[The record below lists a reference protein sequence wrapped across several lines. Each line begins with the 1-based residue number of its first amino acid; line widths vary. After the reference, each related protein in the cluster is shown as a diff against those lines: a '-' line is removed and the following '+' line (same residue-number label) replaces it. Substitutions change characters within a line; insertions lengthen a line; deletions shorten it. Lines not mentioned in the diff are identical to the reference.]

1 MKTISTIFLII
12 CFTSFSQENPSYNIK
27 DDLLNIQTRQS
38 NMAKTSMISLNSWA
52 IGNIAYGTIANF
64 NSNGEAKYF
73 HQMNAIWNIV
83 NLGIGI
89 PGIIGAYKKHD
100 PKSLKEIYDY
110 QNKIEKV
117 YLINTGL
124 DLAYIA
130 SGLAL
135 RNFGEKKTGLT
146 RLRLK
151 GYGNSIMMQGGYLL
165 IHDIAVL
172 LMYKSNVKLIDAKWK
187 NVKITSYGLNLKIEL

>member
-1 MKTISTIFLII
+1 MKLTLNILLVACLITKLSKAQDI
-12 CFTSFSQENPSYNIK
+12 GNE
-27 DDLLNIQTRQS
+27 LANIQTRHS
-38 NMAKTSMISLNSWA
+38 NMAKTSMISLNTWA
-52 IGNIAYGTIANF
+52 IGNITYGTIASF

-89 PGIIGAYKKHD
+89 PGIIGAYKKNE
-100 PKSLKEIYDY
+100 PKTLKELYDY
-110 QNKIEKV
+110 QHKIEKV

-124 DLAYIA
+124 DVAYVA
-130 SGLAL
+130 GGLAI
-135 RNFGEKKTGLT
+135 RNFGNSRTGEA

-151 GYGNSIMMQGGYLL
+151 GYGNSLMMQGGYLL
-165 IHDIAVL
+165 LHDIAML
-172 LMYKSNVKLIDAKWK
+172 IMYKSNTKLLDAQWK